1 MAPSRKTSRK
11 PRAKQPRRTVASTRS
26 PTAPPLIRVQR
37 KLGDKTPR
45 TQKRYLAKVL
55 KSIRSSMPPTPDV
68 RRGPIPDIRARLD
81 KLRKDNEPIYH
92 DLAATS
98 SGVKSKVHPDR
109 EYVMRQSNPK
119 TLLKH
124 LSAGRI
130 AVGHNGC
137 WIPKEAST
145 PADPFGERHRYGQVS
160 ITAGGMTRRFQFN
173 LLVLKVIGFEDLMW
187 NKDVQASHL
196 CGHSSCDN
204 PLHFVC
210 ELRCFNMQRILCPG
224 SCQSDAGDYICDHG
238 PEGLQCFGHLNCPS
252 TCEVGRVMQEKLYKV
267 FDDEQRRLATERA
280 KTARK
285 RAEKRI
291 AEEAEEQLKAERK
304 EEDDRVK
311 AAAKAALYAARDAQK
326 QKDKPARN
334 AQQKTNK
341 RTKVAKKGADKVA
354 VKNR

>member
-1 MAPSRKTSRK
+1 M
-11 PRAKQPRRTVASTRS
+11 
-26 PTAPPLIRVQR
+26 
-37 KLGDKTPR
+37 
-45 TQKRYLAKVL
+45 Y
-55 KSIRSSMPPTPDV
+55 
-68 RRGPIPDIRARLD
+68 
-81 KLRKDNEPIYH
+81 LRKDNEPIYR

-98 SGVKSKVHPDR
+98 SGVKEEVDPDR
-109 EYVMRQSNPK
+109 ESVMRQSNVE
-119 TLLKH
+119 TLLNH

-130 AVGHNGC
+130 AVGHHGC
-137 WIPKEAST
+137 WIPTEAST
-145 PADPFGERHRYGQVS
+145 PTDPFGGRHISEQIS
-160 ITAGGMTRRFQFN
+160 ITAGGMTERFQSN
-173 LLVLKVIGFEDLMW
+173 RLVLKVIGCEHLMW
-187 NKDVQASHL
+187 NKDVQGSHL

-204 PLHFVC
+204 PLHIVC

-238 PEGLQCFGHLNCPS
+238 PEGFQCFGHLNCPS
-252 TCEVGRVMQEKLYKV
+252 TCEVGRNIQQKLYKV

-311 AAAKAALYAARDAQK
+311 AAAKAALFAARDAQK